1 MSSNTARPVLHRK
14 RTSSF
19 SFPSSALAAP
29 RPLKAQRTLPAID
42 TAAPMGTLTRTTSY
56 LTIPAVLNDTYTA
69 PSDPLPYHR
78 TLRYYKEQ
86 RERRKSLLIV
96 ARHIEPPVIAVSIP
110 SLPTASSPAP
120 SEPAVRV
127 RLPHAPSAPSAAPA
141 PKPPASL
148 PAPSPAPPPPNT
160 PFRPAVRRPTSPLA
174 PVRTPRPPRLAF
186 PRSRPEPDLYR
197 KAITAR
203 MRGSPEGQKILLM
216 GARLAVSILTATRE
230 LERIVARNNLE
241 SEDVTMEPSPPPVPP
256 PLTNSWVIVP
266 GEDWEMVDCSA

>member
-1 MSSNTARPVLHRK
+1 MSSNTRPVLHRK

-19 SFPSSALAAP
+19 SFPSSALVAP
-29 RPLKAQRTLPAID
+29 RPLKAQRTLPALD
-42 TAAPMGTLTRTTSY
+42 TTSAPMGTLTRTTSY
-56 LTIPAVLNDTYTA
+56 LTIPAVLNDSRTA
-69 PSDPLPYHR
+69 PSDTLPYHR

-96 ARHIEPPVIAVSIP
+96 ARHIEPPMIAVSTQT
-110 SLPTASSPAP
+110 LPTASSSPTP
-120 SEPAVRV
+120 SESAIRV

-141 PKPPASL
+141 PKPPA
-148 PAPSPAPPPPNT
+148 PSPSPSPPQTNT

-241 SEDVTMEPSPPPVPP
+241 SEDVTMEPSPPPPPVP